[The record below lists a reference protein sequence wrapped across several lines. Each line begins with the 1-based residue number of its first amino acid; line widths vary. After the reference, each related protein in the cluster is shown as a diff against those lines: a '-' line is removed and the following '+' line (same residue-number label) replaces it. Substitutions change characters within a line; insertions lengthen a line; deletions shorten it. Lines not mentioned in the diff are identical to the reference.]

1 MLLDK
6 LDETATKRKAIKVL
20 KSYQRYK
27 RIANRNILFLQSPA
41 MTGMPR
47 SSSGENTEE
56 IKIVNKVNA
65 ETIVVTIENSIAEI
79 YGSDYRMLL
88 ENKYIHG
95 DTEYEIQTTLLISE
109 RTMYRKLNAAL
120 ISFAEIYPL
129 EELLAFC

>member
-56 IKIVNKVNA
+56 IKIVNKVTA
-65 ETIVVTIENSIAEI
+65 ETIVKTIENCIELVV
-79 YGSDYRMLL
+79 GSEYRILL

-95 DTEYEIQTTLLISE
+95 DSDYEIQSTLGISKSTQD
-109 RTMYRKLNAAL
+109 RMLKVALLN
-120 ISFAEIYPL
+120 FAEAYPL